1 MRIALDDL
9 FANSAMARD
18 YENRRESK
26 QGEQV
31 ALKLNPFGDEWSR
44 YKMALPLTSF
54 HLKAQNTGE

>member
-1 MRIALDDL
+1 MKCSVMVFKLEFAGAHYTYDL

-31 ALKLNPFGDEWSR
+31 VLKLNPFGDEW
-44 YKMALPLTSF
+44 MPL
-54 HLKAQNTGE
+54 